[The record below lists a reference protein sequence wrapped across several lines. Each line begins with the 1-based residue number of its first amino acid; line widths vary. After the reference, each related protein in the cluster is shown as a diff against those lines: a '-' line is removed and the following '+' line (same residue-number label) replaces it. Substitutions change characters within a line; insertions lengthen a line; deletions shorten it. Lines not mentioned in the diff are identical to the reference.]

1 MNFPLS
7 IPDISLWLA
16 ACAIIVLMTSELFL
30 SSTGVL
36 RNLAVDRNRFRLI
49 ALLLGMGF
57 IVSIF
62 APRILR
68 I

>member
-7 IPDISLWLA
+7 ISDISLWLA